1 MHFYYHIILTE
12 QIQEFIS
19 IAFLLIFDTIIVI
32 GETLNIT
39 LRIGEIICQK
49 LFYYFYRSLTIF
61 SAYLDLYQ

>member
-1 MHFYYHIILTE
+1 MTHNLPPVCMHFYYHIILTE

-49 LFYYFYRSLTIF
+49 LLKTKTK
-61 SAYLDLYQ
+61 